1 MRVAIAAD
9 HGGYDQKGSIADF
22 IRSLGHEVI
31 DFGPF
36 SPDPVDYPDY
46 ADKVAR
52 AVSRGDADRG
62 VLLCGTGLGMAIT
75 ADKVPGVRAAAIQSI
90 EFAELFRE
98 HNDGNVVCM
107 SGRFHTYEGYDF
119 EQLVIPVRLFKLLGV
134 KATIL
139 TNAAGAVN
147 VDYHPGDIMI
157 VSDHIKLS
165 GHSPLRGRNV
175 EEFGPRFFDVSRM
188 YTPELRAH
196 ALKCAE
202 GTDLIVHEGVYYFFT
217 GPQFETPAEIRA
229 VRILGADA
237 VGMSTVTEALTAAHC
252 GMPLLCLS
260 VMTNMAAGV
269 LDRPLTDGEVD
280 ETAKTISTRFAAY
293 VRKIIGTM
301 DEVQL

>member
-1 MRVAIAAD
+1 MEYTYEYFKASADYVKSIVPYTPELAIVLGSCLGPFAD
-9 HGGYDQKGSIADF
+9 TIEDPI
-22 IRSLGHEVI
+22 VI
-31 DFGPF
+31 DYKDIPNFLVSTVASHAGKLIFGT
-36 SPDPVDYPDY
+36 
-46 ADKVAR
+46 VA
-52 AVSRGDADRG
+52 G
-62 VLLCGTGLGMAIT
+62 
-75 ADKVPGVRAAAIQSI
+75 KK
-90 EFAELFRE
+90 
-98 HNDGNVVCM
+98 VVCM

-147 VDYHPGDIMI
+147 VSYRPGDIMI
-157 VSDHIKLS
+157 VSDHIKLA
-165 GHSPLRGRNV
+165 GNSPLRGKNV
-175 EEFGPRFFDVSRM
+175 DEFGPRFFDVSRM

-202 GTDLIVHEGVYYFFT
+202 GSDLTVHEGVYYFFT

-293 VRKIIGTM
+293 VRRIVGTF
-301 DEVQL
+301 DEVKL